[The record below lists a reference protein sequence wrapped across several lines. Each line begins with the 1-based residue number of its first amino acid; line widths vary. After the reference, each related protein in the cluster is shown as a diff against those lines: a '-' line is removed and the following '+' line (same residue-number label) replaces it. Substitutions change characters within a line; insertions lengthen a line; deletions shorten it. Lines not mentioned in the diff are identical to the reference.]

1 MGDAGSEMTEPL
13 ELYDEDVFVANL
25 EDPAKKYAA
34 ITKKMPPST
43 LETTPEGTDPYA
55 EFCGSRLMYFAM
67 GWCLICIIVIAVVV
81 RAVCPNCDDTDP
93 TMAPSIPEPID
104 PTMAPSVI
112 DLIPETTVPTG
123 AETELPEVP
132 VTDPPVVET
141 EAPTATPVVATEAP
155 TTSPVATD
163 APTVGVVATGAPT
176 AAATEVVA
184 TGAPTAAATEVV
196 ATGAPTAG
204 ATGVVGTEAPTTSGP
219 VDLRAVLPEYTQAA
233 LEDPTSPQS
242 QAFLFVNY
250 DPFVATRT
258 EEELIQRFALATIY
272 FGLGSSS
279 WTAGAVNPAGDECEW
294 FADTG
299 SLCDA
304 DDRMQSLLLQ
314 ENGVIDGPIPAEVG
328 LLTALTELDMSRN
341 TITGTIPT
349 FLGQLTV
356 LETLRL
362 ADNQLTGT
370 IPTELSSIESLL
382 TLELTG
388 LDLVTGVVPDELCE
402 AATFDCRPEDLCG
415 CDCACAAA

>member
-43 LETTPEGTDPYA
+43 LPSTPENADPYA
-55 EFCGSRLMYFAM
+55 QFCGSRLMYFAM
-67 GWCLICIIVIAVVV
+67 CWCVICIIVIVVV
-81 RAVCPNCDDTDP
+81 VQAVTGDDSDPDP
-93 TMAPSIPEPID
+93 TLAPSIPEPID
-104 PTMAPSVI
+104 PTMAPSGIV
-112 DLIPETTVPTG
+112 LIPETTIPTG
-123 AETELPEVP
+123 VETEVPEVP

-141 EAPTATPVVATEAP
+141 EAPTATPIVATETP
-155 TTSPVATD
+155 TTAPVATD
-163 APTVGVVATGAPT
+163 APTVGVVETGAPT

-196 ATGAPTAG
+196 ATGAPTG
-204 ATGVVGTEAPTTSGP
+204 AVTEVVATEAPSTSGP
-219 VDLRAVLPEYTQAA
+219 VDLRAVLPEYTQEA
-233 LEDPTSPQS
+233 LLDPTSAQS
-242 QAFLFVNY
+242 RAFLFVNY

-299 SLCDA
+299 SLCNA
-304 DDRMQSLLLQ
+304 DDKMQSLTLQ
-314 ENGVIDGPIPAEVG
+314 ENGVTGGPIPAEVG
-328 LLTALTELDMSRN
+328 LLTALMELDMSRN

-370 IPTELSSIESLL
+370 IPTELSSIETLL